1 MVLSRT
7 STGRV
12 ILVPTQLRFDR
23 WFLPLAV
30 PLGLGPK
37 NSELWVGA
45 GSLHVKMG
53 WAFAAD
59 IPLTSITKA
68 EATNARVYAAGVHFG
83 FGRWL
88 VNGSRKGLVALTI
101 DPPEQAKMWK
111 KSMTVREL
119 WVQRYRPGCARH
131 RLHGKV
137 AGVSRGWRLARVRN
151 QARWRRTNCASTTF
165 PCPGT

>member
-68 EATNARVYAAGVHFG
+68 EATNARVYAAGCTLDSAAGWSTGH
-83 FGRWL
+83 
-88 VNGSRKGLVALTI
+88 
-101 DPPEQAKMWK
+101 
-111 KSMTVREL
+111 VRA
-119 WVQRYRPGCARH
+119 WWH
-131 RLHGKV
+131 
-137 AGVSRGWRLARVRN
+137 
-151 QARWRRTNCASTTF
+151 
-165 PCPGT
+165 

>member
-68 EATNARVYAAGVHFG
+68 EATNAGSTQPGCTLDSAAGWSTGH
-83 FGRWL
+83 
-88 VNGSRKGLVALTI
+88 
-101 DPPEQAKMWK
+101 
-111 KSMTVREL
+111 VRA
-119 WVQRYRPGCARH
+119 WWH
-131 RLHGKV
+131 
-137 AGVSRGWRLARVRN
+137 
-151 QARWRRTNCASTTF
+151 
-165 PCPGT
+165 

>member
-23 WFLPLAV
+23 WFLPLTV

-119 WVQRYRPGCARH
+119 WVSVTDPDALVTACTA
-131 RLHGKV
+131 K
-137 AGVSRGWRLARVRN
+137 
-151 QARWRRTNCASTTF
+151 
-165 PCPGT
+165 

>member
-7 STGRV
+7 STSRV

-53 WAFAAD
+53 WAFAAY

-101 DPPEQAKMWK
+101 DPP
-111 KSMTVREL
+111 
-119 WVQRYRPGCARH
+119 
-131 RLHGKV
+131 
-137 AGVSRGWRLARVRN
+137 
-151 QARWRRTNCASTTF
+151 
-165 PCPGT
+165 